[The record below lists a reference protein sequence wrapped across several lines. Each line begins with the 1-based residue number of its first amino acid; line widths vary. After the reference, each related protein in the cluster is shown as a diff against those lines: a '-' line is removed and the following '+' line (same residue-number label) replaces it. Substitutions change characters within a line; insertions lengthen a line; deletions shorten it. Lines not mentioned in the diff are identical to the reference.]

1 MLTTRGE
8 GVGDGGVSDDG
19 SGELLEA
26 GGLLKVGEGLVLG
39 GGGVAVLDG
48 GDDTVGKGFDI
59 PLVG

>member
-8 GVGDGGVSDDG
+8 GVGDGAVSDDS
-19 SGELLEA
+19 SGALLEA
-26 GGLLKVGEGLVLG
+26 GGLVKVGEKLVLDD
-39 GGGVAVLDG
+39 GGVAVLDG